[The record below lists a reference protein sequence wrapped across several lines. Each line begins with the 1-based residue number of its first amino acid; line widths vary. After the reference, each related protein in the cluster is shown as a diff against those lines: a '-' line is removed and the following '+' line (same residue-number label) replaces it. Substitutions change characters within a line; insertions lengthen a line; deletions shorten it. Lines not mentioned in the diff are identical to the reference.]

1 MTFKSSGYKNQNLT
15 VTPNWARKSKN
26 KPILDR
32 KEVAYGWIIEGDYGA
47 TQVMTTDADGKKI
60 IDQVATSPIRDVA
73 IQKLFNYYNK
83 HYSARNLQIA
93 KSNTWVEDMRVPMR
107 PGSKLLSYVLIDA
120 RAFDNIGE
128 VGKYTLQL
136 VPDGATL
143 HTLAED
149 YIGYFHV
156 NDATEMGHR
165 ARIAEILKANNIDI
179 EAADEESIE
188 SWIAGVNQDPTF
200 KASFKDT
207 AKIYLPVISLPEP
220 PSPAFVISMEI
231 GEIQDLIT
239 RANINLEAYKRK
251 IDNFEDS
258 FGKVENL
265 NLGEQILSLQQ
276 FYPSLINHMAFND
289 VEVKNVL
296 DDEINIF
303 LNEDYEVIYIAV
315 NKAGEKIPLLKG
327 MPGLSES
334 APFNSSRTM
343 ALLNKIENIASIG
356 TTTVLKVQNQ
366 EFYAPKIPWEDFVEK
381 YIVPPVV
388 IKNSDPGK
396 LFDQLLETN
405 SVVAGLAL
413 KFSKES
419 SKTRKELEEEKSVLA
434 DPNIMAA
441 AVSQEESAFSSTT
454 DQVIKGL
461 SRFSEKVGKT
471 APGASAKRMLQGTYS
486 EVLNRIPLDKLIKET
501 IDCLKKLLTCREMIE
516 GILDKNIM
524 LGYGTFK
531 AKLPA
536 GTSFLADRALHIAQ
550 SGQYIVEGIDY
561 SEADL
566 PAYNTEGLKFLAVLE
581 LAFKKEGLDDFDRV
595 LAEVCATIE
604 NPPIDKLLS
613 IFKIPTVAFP
623 DNLPVVDLQASIVD
637 ILEEA
642 IIQLLTGLI
651 VEMVQTILDEIL
663 WFCKEDTEAT
673 PEDTDF
679 GGSDL
684 LGAMAN
690 KVGAGSITELLA
702 DFYDSMGDQPPG
714 SSVAVS
720 ADDPLLDVIGSCEL
734 PNGTVAAISKRECLA
749 AGGTFTVPPSATSPD
764 ADSLLDLNNG
774 SENQDLLKDI
784 ARKCFLVKK
793 LLSDLSAILTPAELS
808 ALFNAT
814 ASPVVLDMILD
825 VIQVRHPELYVK
837 VNTREKVVVMF
848 GTLEKMVDV
857 SAILAQITTISRG
870 LGCTFESKCIREK
883 LKEDNFSEDVPDE
896 DTTKRILELLD
907 DPTDFEIPSTF
918 CEERGS
924 SIDNGLIPKDSA
936 SLLFLLDKVIGVMYD
951 GIYMAYDGEAT
962 RIPDAL
968 SVPFERKKQVE
979 RTTLQGAKID
989 FDIFNFFK
997 MQEEKFTVEFPDW
1010 LPKKTVMNPEFQRLV
1025 SQGYIPPDGDPQGQ
1039 FGPYTTEKIKIAG
1052 ILPTPFNSFPLPAV
1066 TVPETFLRFAA
1077 DSKYG
1082 LEKIN
1087 DIRVGTDP
1095 DNNSMYFALSEP
1107 YKAGGSFKPSTF
1119 SLKFTLAPAKDSN
1132 DYRNTFLLQIGDIPV
1147 DPSTIPIGGNLPDGQ
1162 VTPSISFGP
1171 FESAIYRSRIPG
1183 VNTVSSKAEQI
1194 IELLQQKTGNNLI
1207 TPGAIPQTDILYG
1220 FMNSVAEA
1228 ATMTV
1233 PPSLKD
1239 FVYKKMY
1246 GDLLSQMMSN
1256 IGSEILD
1263 TPLFKRSK
1271 EDKTPFIK
1279 LVDWAPIPT
1288 DEERECNFDPHILA
1302 LDTIKK
1308 RTREAYEQYIKC
1320 SPLEDEISVD
1330 GLGRTNL
1337 SALEAA
1343 AMTGCVMTTIR
1354 TYALEQLMRSM
1365 YPVSVFAGEEFV
1377 NKLTVEYI
1385 TEETL
1390 RGVKKFGQAYYDSFL
1405 TQVEVIFGLRMKPFC
1420 PFGSVPEILEQS
1432 AEIGINWMYA
1442 DAAIKEFEGTP
1453 SGEDVSIEEFD
1464 SVLAGTVSCDDV
1476 ADGAI
1481 NTVESIRSSKEQ
1493 IVKSRIRFLAEEQLY
1508 SLMPKLQDL
1517 ICLDGT
1523 LTFDDNLLG
1532 RRIPLF
1538 DIQREPGEPRFSK
1551 KFQSLRTMEEEELRR
1566 QYGDY
1571 LKEFADFEDNRLG
1584 SLLESSAAG
1593 LADVANTVGTSIE
1606 CLVDAFTPSDPPSA
1620 AAEDTVNF
1628 DIADPSTYENLDDFI
1643 AQEIAAAGG
1652 DLLSGL
1658 GDLASG
1664 ETFGQLGKCTDE
1676 AVGGS
1681 ADAAGFAGIA
1691 KKALAAI
1698 SDSPPEL
1705 DLFASGVEPGET
1717 DEIGNLS
1724 SFTRG
1729 DSKGRF
1735 PLSDDNGA
1743 LILEKYIKVRT
1754 KSASG
1759 PTELPDLDVGSASR
1773 SDAPVG
1779 IISES
1784 DISDTNAPPRTI
1796 AGIDN
1801 TISSFG
1807 RKTSSGLGLSQ
1818 VLCPREIIDTSSRKS
1833 SIAEPSQGQSQNSI
1847 SSLIPSID
1855 TEFEQ
1860 IYNIEEWQ
1868 DIFTTLAANSPDI
1881 KFEDLYESWSFGVR
1895 IVYVAPTND
1904 FEEVPSNS
1912 PAGAASQTLKIPT
1925 LPGAAPN
1932 QVDFRFNVSS
1942 ASASKTY
1949 RQFERIEVERKERA
1963 IDYKFPGELAYE
1975 AGETDGIVT
1984 GVEKEANE
1992 AALGA
1997 IQTYDAATGQTPSAG
2012 ESIQSL
2018 SNAANVQVV
2027 IWPQRDSLLNS
2038 NLLNDQ
2044 INASESFEKIQMERA
2059 LTLLPISEVNMPVG
2073 VAGGTKLSGVM
2084 SAINIGR
2091 GKKNSNMDELYRRKF
2106 MDSLL
2111 NSLKES
2117 PGYQL
2122 IFKYCTPSDTLL
2134 SFASIYANLLNE
2146 MSETFWDGTKAELK
2160 KLFEIL
2166 LNGGDYTFEDEDE
2179 KKRGG
2184 NREQNAYAQANK
2196 GTSGDT
2202 RKPAL
2207 FDLAIQTP
2215 KLIFKGLAEFLDP
2228 VIMPASKIV
2237 AAGKAGKLLPKF
2249 MKKLDD
2255 EGNETEENLLLKI
2268 MLGPYDL
2275 PPPVG
2280 KFSIQLPEY
2289 LQPPGYVEPTEGLS
2303 DDPSENINFE
2313 MPVFSLND
2321 SITGQ
2326 SLDPFMRGKIFPLR
2340 TGTSSEKETYYELT
2354 KAVAQFN
2361 FPTVISIVMKIY
2373 IESMNDER
2381 CAEYLVRDARGFP
2394 IIPIPEPIRPGDKL
2408 DLPITPVA
2416 LASLP
2421 ADMLA
2426 GYGPGPPHSPLGYIY
2441 HAIVATE
2448 GLEFPNIDTK
2458 ERQRKKAGLENKKK
2472 PKEKLCIDIDLI
2484 REEDRRRR

>member
-1 MTFKSSGYKNQNLT
+1 MTFKGNGYKSQNLT

-32 KEVAYGWIIEGDYGA
+32 KEVAYGWIVEGDYGV
-47 TQVMTTDADGKKI
+47 TEVMTTNKDGKKV

-93 KSNTWVEDMRVPMR
+93 KSNTWVEDVRVPMR

-120 RAFDNIGE
+120 RAFDNIAE

-156 NDATEMGHR
+156 NDATDMGHR
-165 ARIAEILKANNIDI
+165 ARIGEILKANNIDI

-188 SWIAGVNQDPTF
+188 LWISGVNQDTTF
-200 KASFKDT
+200 KTSFKGT

-220 PSPAFVISMEI
+220 PNPAFIISMEI

-265 NLGEQILSLQQ
+265 DLGEQILSLQQ

-289 VEVKNVL
+289 VAVKNVL

-315 NKAGEKIPLLKG
+315 NRAGEKIPLLKG
-327 MPGLSES
+327 MPGLSS
-334 APFNSSRTM
+334 SSPFNSLRTM

-419 SKTRKELEEEKSVLA
+419 SKTGKDLEEELAVLA
-434 DPNIMAA
+434 NPEIMAA
-441 AVSQEESAFSSTT
+441 AVSQEENSVSSTT

-461 SRFSEKVGKT
+461 SRFSEKVGQT

-531 AKLPA
+531 VKLPA
-536 GTSFLADRALHIAQ
+536 GSSFLADRALHIAQ

-604 NPPIDKLLS
+604 NPPIDKLLN
-613 IFKIPTVAFP
+613 IFKIPTIAFP
-623 DNLPVVDLQASIVD
+623 DTLPVVDLQASIVD
-637 ILEEA
+637 MLEEA

-651 VEMVQTILDEIL
+651 VEMVQAILDEIL

-679 GGSDL
+679 GASDL

-690 KVGAGSITELLA
+690 KVGAGSITDLLA
-702 DFYDSMGDQPPG
+702 DFYDAMGDQPPG
-714 SSVAVS
+714 SSA
-720 ADDPLLDVIGSCEL
+720 AAEDQLLDVIGSCEL
-734 PNGTVAAISKRECLA
+734 PNGTVAAISKRECIA
-749 AGGTFTVPPSATSPD
+749 SGGVFTDPSSGVSAD
-764 ADSLLDLNNG
+764 ADSLLDLNSG
-774 SENQDLLKDI
+774 TENQDLLKDI
-784 ARKCFLVKK
+784 ARKCSLVKK

-814 ASPVVLDMILD
+814 ASPVVLDTILD
-825 VIQVRHPELYVK
+825 VIQVRHPELYAK

-857 SAILAQITTISRG
+857 SAVLAQITTISRG
-870 LGCTFESKCIREK
+870 LGCTFESKCIREE
-883 LKEDNFSEDVPDE
+883 LRRDNFLEDVPDE

-962 RIPDAL
+962 RIPDSL
-968 SVPFERKKQVE
+968 SVPFERKKRVE

-989 FDIFNFFK
+989 FDIFNFLK

-1039 FGPYTTEKIKIAG
+1039 FGPYTTEKVKIAG
-1052 ILPTPFNSFPLPAV
+1052 ILPTPFNSFPLDAV

-1095 DNNSMYFALSEP
+1095 VNNSMYFALSEP

-1171 FESAIYRSRIPG
+1171 FESAIYRSRLPG

-1194 IELLQQKTGNNLI
+1194 IELLQEKTGNKLI
-1207 TPGAIPQTDILYG
+1207 TPGAIPQTDVLYG
-1220 FMNSVAEA
+1220 FVNSVAEA

-1246 GDLLSQMMSN
+1246 GDLLTQMMSN

-1279 LVDWAPIPT
+1279 LIDWAPIPT

-1302 LDTIKK
+1302 LDTVKK

-1320 SPLEDEISVD
+1320 SPLEDEIAVD

-1343 AMTGCVMTTIR
+1343 GMTGCVMTTIR

-1377 NKLTVEYI
+1377 SKLTVEYI
-1385 TEETL
+1385 IEETL

-1405 TQVEVIFGLRMKPFC
+1405 TQVEVIFGLRMKPFS

-1432 AEIGINWMYA
+1432 AEIGITWMYA

-1464 SVLAGTVSCDDV
+1464 SVLAGTESCDDV
-1476 ADGAI
+1476 TEGAI

-1493 IVKSRIRFLAEEQLY
+1493 IIRSRIRFLAEEQLY

-1551 KFQSLRTMEEEELRR
+1551 KFQSLRTLEEEELRR

-1571 LKEFADFEDNRLG
+1571 LKEFADFEDNRIG

-1593 LADVANTVGTSIE
+1593 LADIANTVGTSID
-1606 CLVDAFTPSDPPSA
+1606 CLTSAFVPSDPPVGS
-1620 AAEDTVNF
+1620 DTDDVEF
-1628 DIADPSTYENLDDFI
+1628 DVTDPSTWLD
-1643 AQEIAAAGG
+1643 AAAAGTENALANAG
-1652 DLLSGL
+1652 IPDLPEIFGKL
-1658 GDLASG
+1658 GD
-1664 ETFGQLGKCTDE
+1664 CTDE

-1681 ADAAGFAGIA
+1681 ADAAGLTGIA
-1691 KKALAAI
+1691 QKALAAI
-1698 SDSPPEL
+1698 SDSPPVL
-1705 DLFASGVEPGET
+1705 DLFATGVEPGET

-1729 DSKGRF
+1729 DSKGSF

-1754 KSASG
+1754 KLASG
-1759 PTELPDLDVGSASR
+1759 PIELPDLDIGSTSR
-1773 SDAPVG
+1773 SDAPIG
-1779 IISES
+1779 TTNES
-1784 DISDTNAPPRTI
+1784 DILDTNSPPPNIPGT
-1796 AGIDN
+1796 DS

-1807 RKTSSGLGLSQ
+1807 KKTASGLGISQ
-1818 VLCPREIIDTSSRKS
+1818 ILCPREVMDTSSRKS
-1833 SIAEPSQGQSQNSI
+1833 SISDSRPAQTQNSI
-1847 SSLIPSID
+1847 ASLIPNID

-1868 DIFTTLAANSPDI
+1868 DIFTTLAASNPDM
-1881 KFEDLYESWSFGVR
+1881 KFEDLYESWSFGIR

-1904 FEEVPSNS
+1904 FEEVSSNS
-1912 PAGAASQTLKIPT
+1912 QPGVASQTLKIPT
-1925 LPGAAPN
+1925 LPGASPN
-1932 QVDFRFNVSS
+1932 PTDFRFNVSS
-1942 ASASKTY
+1942 TSASKTY

-1975 AGETDGIVT
+1975 SGETDGIVS
-1984 GVEKEANE
+1984 GPEQEANA

-1997 IQTYDAATGQTPSAG
+1997 IQTYDASTGQTPSAG

-2018 SNAANVQVV
+2018 SNAGGVQVV
-2027 IWPQRDSLLNS
+2027 IWPQRDSVLNS

-2044 INASESFEKIQMERA
+2044 INASQSFEKIQMERA
-2059 LTLLPISEVNMPVG
+2059 LTLLPLSEVNMPIG
-2073 VAGGTKLSGVM
+2073 IAGGTKLSGVM
-2084 SAINIGR
+2084 STINIGR
-2091 GKKNSNMDELYRRKF
+2091 GKRNSNMDELYRLEF

-2166 LNGGDYTFEDEDE
+2166 MNGGDYTFEDEDE

-2196 GTSGDT
+2196 GTSGAT

-2207 FDLAIQTP
+2207 FDLAIETP

-2237 AAGKAGKLLPKF
+2237 KAGKAGKLLPKF

-2340 TGTSSEKETYYELT
+2340 TGTSSEKEIYYELT

-2381 CAEYLVRDARGFP
+2381 CAEYLVRDSRGVP
-2394 IIPIPEPIRPGDKL
+2394 IIPIPEPVRPGDKL

-2448 GLEFPNIDTK
+2448 GLDFPDIGTK